1 MFRKILFISLF
12 TILLSAYP
20 NYLQGTGAK
29 QIRFIGTAYDLETG
43 KLLYRDYHEEYW
55 ENGKHTHSLV
65 TYKDPEGRIFAK
77 KRISFAKNRNIPDF
91 QLDDDRDGYLEGGS
105 FLGGNSVKLYARR
118 KTSDPLQ
125 EKVLENNGPSALD
138 GGFDYF
144 VEDHWEELR
153 SGKKLSLYFLVPVER
168 DKFRF
173 TVEKTKEGEFN
184 GKSSLFLRLRIDS
197 AFLSVFVK
205 PIDLVYDMGSKRIME
220 YKGTSNIND
229 ENGKSHQVRIVYGMR

>member
-1 MFRKILFISLF
+1 MFQKVLSISIF
-12 TILLSAYP
+12 TILLNAFLSS
-20 NYLQGTGAK
+20 LLGIGSK
-29 QIRFIGTAYDLETG
+29 QVRFTGTAYDLETG
-43 KLLYRDYHEEYW
+43 KLLYRDYHEEFW

-65 TYKDPEGRIFAK
+65 TYKDPEGKTFAK
-77 KRISFAKNRNIPDF
+77 KRISFVKNRNVPDF

-105 FLGGNSVKLYARR
+105 FLGGDSVKLFARR
-118 KTSDPLQ
+118 KTDQPIQ
-125 EKVLENNGPSALD
+125 EKVLENNGPAALD

-144 VEDHWEELR
+144 VEDHWEELV

-184 GKSSLFLRLRIDS
+184 SKPALFLRLKIDS

-205 PIDLVYDMGSKRIME
+205 PIDLVYDKGSKRIME

-229 ENGKSHQVRIVYGMR
+229 ENGKSHQVRIVYGAR